1 MRARVR
7 ACCRVRVSCR
17 VNPHPHPN
25 PNPNPNPNPTRTR
38 TLALTLTL
46 TRGKPRVVLRLGMA
60 RRALLAFSPLDNAR
74 YLFTPSPAR
83 KFTALE
89 GIRAL

>member
-1 MRARVR
+1 MAARLTLTLTLTQT
-7 ACCRVRVSCR
+7 
-17 VNPHPHPN
+17 
-25 PNPNPNPNPTRTR
+25 PTPTP
-38 TLALTLTL
+38 TLTLTLTLILTLTL